1 MAMSWSSLS
10 ASKGS
15 AGALATWVGY
25 SLLDVPTTIDEAQ
38 TLLYSLLRVR
48 EMRTD
53 YQFTMTTGMS
63 YIALPSRFLDPIG
76 RIRQLAYGMPIRHKD
91 ENFVANNQFFTETS
105 GTLGT
110 DPFTTVSGSDTVTV
124 AATAHGFSQGSSFY
138 TTGASAFNGATISGT
153 FPITS
158 VATNTFTIDIS
169 SLGTTPSG
177 SGAGGGAS
185 CAYTCENLV
194 QGTPQWFGIWNER
207 IYFDAAFPQ
216 TTVCKLQ
223 YFQSLPLLS
232 ATNLTNF
239 LTNRYPHLL
248 RTACMAS
255 AASFM
260 KDDGEYQKNLAA
272 LQGMVAQT
280 SIENDMAMR
289 GMEFD
294 QDIP

>member
-1 MAMSWSSLS
+1 MNYTSLTADKS
-10 ASKGS
+10 TSGS
-15 AGALATWVGY
+15 IAKFVGY
-25 SLLDVPTTIDEAQ
+25 SLLDIVPILDEAQ
-38 TLLYSLLRVR
+38 ALLYSLLRVR
-48 EMRTD
+48 EMRVD
-53 YQFTMTTGMS
+53 YQFTMTQGMS

-91 ENFVANNQFFTETS
+91 ENFLAANQFFTETS
-105 GTLGT
+105 GTLGA

-260 KDDGEYQKNLAA
+260 KDSEESQKHLAS
-272 LQGMVAQT
+272 LQGLVQQVN
-280 SIENDMAMR
+280 IENDMSMR
-289 GMEFD
+289 GMEHD
-294 QDIP
+294 TDIS